1 MSQSQKRKLVRFMAA
16 DGTLIFDTKLNNSQL
31 KKGTSEIKKET
42 DEVKKAAEKA
52 AQGVAQESAKT
63 TAKVKGEAGKI
74 TQEAGK
80 ASKKVSTDAAKAAQ
94 EVVKESGKTSKQAK
108 DDADKVSKDSEKT
121 SKKIEK
127 DADKV
132 AKKSKETSKKTQKD
146 SDETSKKTQ
155 KDSDETS
162 KKTQKDSEKTKK
174 SHEKNS
180 KDSQTAWERA
190 FKGIAN
196 ASGMIAKASAAA
208 ISAGAGAITAGAG
221 AAIAVGSNFEAS
233 MSQVAA
239 TMGITVQEIA
249 NGSDDFDKLKA
260 AAKEAGASTMFSASQ
275 AAEALNYMALAG
287 YTADEAIATMPTV
300 LNLAAAGGMELS
312 TASDMVTDSMS
323 ALGDKAG
330 TVESF
335 VDKMAKTSQKSNT
348 SVEQL
353 GQAILTVGGTAK
365 SLSGGVNEMN
375 TELGILAD
383 SGIKGAEGGTLL
395 RNVIL
400 ALSAPTDVAAK
411 AMNSL
416 KLEVL
421 DSEGKMRPLNDTFND
436 LNTILSTMTEGEQ
449 TKVLSTIF
457 NAADLKGVNALLAN
471 SGERFDE
478 LNGYISDCDGAA
490 AAMAETMSDNLQGKI
505 TLLKSALEG
514 LGIQIY
520 EGMSDQ
526 LKDAA
531 SLGND
536 YIGMLAQGMQ
546 EGGVDGL
553 IDALG
558 TILGDMV
565 SRAVEMAPQMVE
577 LAVALVHSLVS
588 GLQENSSAIIDGLAQ
603 ILVIAVDGAAGIIP
617 DLTAFA
623 VQLLV
628 SLGSALIENAPII
641 MESLFTAISNAVDS
655 ISDTF
660 PVLEPLADLL
670 STLADNMNVVSGVT
684 LGLTTAFVAFKSALA
699 IASLIKAVTIA
710 TQGMTLAQVAAKA
723 AQHLLNM
730 AMLACPL
737 TWLGLLIVFV
747 VALIAGLVAAFI
759 YFWNTSEG
767 FREFWINL
775 WETVKQVLTDAWNAI
790 VAFFTETIPQLVL
803 NIVEWFSELPDKI
816 GEVIDNVVQWFSEL
830 PEKIAY
836 HLGYTVTKTVL
847 WAVQMRAKAIEA
859 GKNFLDGV
867 INFLK
872 ELPGRVW
879 NWFVSTVAKA
889 AAFVVNMRLK
899 ANEAGK
905 QFLEKVIEFIKNL
918 PSRVWTWL
926 TNTIT
931 KVIAFAADMRDKA
944 KEAGK
949 NFFNGIVDEL
959 MALPGK
965 MGEIAGNIIGGLVKG
980 ITDGMS
986 SVSNAIKNLA
996 NSAIDGAENALGI
1009 HSPSRKFRWVGEMC
1023 VEGFDQPLEDYN
1035 PYATLNRSM
1044 QMGSG
1049 VMRMNYDATVSSAG
1063 KELFIDYALMGKEM
1077 LRAFKSAGLTVK
1089 IGNREF
1095 GRLVSEVG

>member
-1 MSQSQKRKLVRFMAA
+1 MVRFMAA
-16 DGTLIFDTKLNNSQL
+16 DGTLIFDTKLDTSPL
-31 KKGTSEIKKET
+31 KNGLSKIGSMTT
-42 DEVKKAAEKA
+42 KA
-52 AQGVAQESAKT
+52 
-63 TAKVKGEAGKI
+63 
-74 TQEAGK
+74 
-80 ASKKVSTDAAKAAQ
+80 VST
-94 EVVKESGKTSKQAK
+94 
-108 DDADKVSKDSEKT
+108 
-121 SKKIEK
+121 
-127 DADKV
+127 
-132 AKKSKETSKKTQKD
+132 
-146 SDETSKKTQ
+146 
-155 KDSDETS
+155 
-162 KKTQKDSEKTKK
+162 
-174 SHEKNS
+174 
-180 KDSQTAWERA
+180 
-190 FKGIAN
+190 F
-196 ASGMIAKASAAA
+196 AKASAAA

-221 AAIAVGSNFEAS
+221 AAIKVGSNFEAS

-249 NGSDDFDKLKA
+249 NGSEDFDKLKA
-260 AAKEAGASTMFSASQ
+260 AAKEAGATTMFSASQ

-365 SLSGGVNEMN
+365 SLSGDVDEMN
-375 TELGILAD
+375 TCLGILAD
-383 SGIKGAEGGTLL
+383 NGVKGAEGGTLL

-416 KLEVL
+416 GLQVFDAEWN
-421 DSEGKMRPLNDTFND
+421 MRPLNDTFND
-436 LNTILSTMTEGEQ
+436 LNDILSTMTAGEQ
-449 TKVLSTIF
+449 TQVLSTIF

-478 LNGYISDCDGAA
+478 LSGYISDCDGAA

-505 TLLKSALEG
+505 TLIKSALEG

-577 LAVALVHSLVS
+577 LAVNLIHSLVS
-588 GLQENSSAIIDGLAQ
+588 GLQENAPTILDGLSQVLLTVADGIISIVPDFAELAVQIIVSLAEGLGNAYPKLVPSIVEAVLTIVETLVENIPLLVDAALELVTGLADGIIEALPVLIEALPQIITAIIDA
-603 ILVIAVDGAAGIIP
+603 LVEAMPKIPEFAVNIIIALVDG
-617 DLTAFA
+617 
-623 VQLLV
+623 
-628 SLGSALIENAPII
+628 
-641 MESLFTAISNAVDS
+641 
-655 ISDTF
+655 
-660 PVLEPLADLL
+660 
-670 STLADNMNVVSGVT
+670 
-684 LGLTTAFVAFKSALA
+684 
-699 IASLIKAVTIA
+699 
-710 TQGMTLAQVAAKA
+710 
-723 AQHLLNM
+723 
-730 AMLACPL
+730 
-737 TWLGLLIVFV
+737 
-747 VALIAGLVAAFI
+747 LIAGVPLLIEAMPQI
-759 YFWNTSEG
+759 
-767 FREFWINL
+767 IM
-775 WETVKQVLTDAWNAI
+775 AI
-790 VAFFTETIPQLVL
+790 VEGLITGIPQILEAAGQLILRLVEKFL
-803 NIVEWFSELPDKI
+803 ELKNALFEKISEVIDGIVEKFSHLKESLAEKIGEVVDGIVEWLSELPDKVSEI
-816 GEVIDNVVQWFSEL
+816 IDEIVQWFSEL
-830 PEKIAY
+830 PENIAY
-836 HLGYTVTKTVL
+836 YLGYTVTKTVL
-847 WAVQMRAKAIEA
+847 WAVQMRAKAIET

-867 INFLK
+867 INFFK

-879 NWFVSTVAKA
+879 NWFISTVAKA
-889 AAFVVNMRLK
+889 AAFAVNMRLK

-931 KVIAFAADMRDKA
+931 KVIAFAADMRQKA

-949 NFFNGIVDEL
+949 NFFDGIVNEL
-959 MALPGK
+959 LNLPAK
-965 MGEIAGNIIGGLVKG
+965 MGEIAGNIIGGLVNG
-980 ITDGMS
+980 IRNGMS
-986 SVSNAIKNLA
+986 NVTNAIKDLA
-996 NSAIDGAENALGI
+996 QSAINGAKAALGI
-1009 HSPSRKFRWVGEMC
+1009 HSPSKKFRWVGEMC
-1023 VEGFDQPLEDYN
+1023 VEGFDQPLENYN
-1035 PYATLNRSM
+1035 PYDTLNRSM
-1044 QMGSG
+1044 QMGAG
-1049 VMRMNYDATVSSAG
+1049 VMRMNYDAAVSKVG

-1077 LRAFKSAGLTVK
+1077 LRAFESAGLTVK

-1095 GRLVSEVG
+1095 GRLVSEVR